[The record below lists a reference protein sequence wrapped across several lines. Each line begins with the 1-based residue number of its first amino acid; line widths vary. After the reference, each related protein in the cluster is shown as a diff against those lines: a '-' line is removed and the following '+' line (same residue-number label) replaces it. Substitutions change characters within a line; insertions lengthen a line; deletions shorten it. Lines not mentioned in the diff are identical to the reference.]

1 MIPEYLSPLANHLW
15 QSTLVFAVTAL
26 LALLLRK
33 NAARVRYCLWF
44 TAALKFLIPF
54 SLLMNIGQRFEWR
67 TPPVIAERP
76 ISAVAEISMP
86 FVVMPTTILPAPPS
100 SVNPIPVIFWSLWLC
115 GFVVSVS
122 LWVRSWWRIRSAL
135 NAAWPLNIDLP
146 INAVPVRVMSSKGSS
161 SPRYLGSYVRFYFC
175 RMVSQIRCWP
185 DSSRRFLSMNCAT
198 FAVATISRLPST

>member
-15 QSTLVFAVTAL
+15 QSTLVFAVAAL

-100 SVNPIPVIFWSLWLC
+100 SVNMITDILLFLWLL
-115 GFVVSVS
+115 GFVVFV
-122 LWVRSWWRIRSAL
+122 
-135 NAAWPLNIDLP
+135 
-146 INAVPVRVMSSKGSS
+146 
-161 SPRYLGSYVRFYFC
+161 YFF
-175 RMVSQIRCWP
+175 VFS
-185 DSSRRFLSMNCAT
+185 
-198 FAVATISRLPST
+198 